1 MTVHRIDHTAIAVRD
16 LDEAIDRYERL
27 YGISAVERAVV
38 TDQRVEVAFLALGDT
53 SIELVSPLDDS
64 SGVARFLAGRGE
76 GLHHIGLAVD
86 DLEVELDRLVRD
98 GVELIDR
105 EPRAGVH
112 GRIAFCHPRGT
123 GGVLVELVQH
133 ETRDTP

>member
-1 MTVHRIDHTAIAVRD
+1 VTVHRIDHTAIAVRD

-27 YGISAVERAVV
+27 YGIPAVERAIVP
-38 TDQRVEVAFLALGDT
+38 DQRVEVAFLALGDT

-64 SGVARFLAGRGE
+64 SGVARFLAKHGE

-86 DLEVELDRLVRD
+86 DLELELDRLARD

-105 EPRAGVH
+105 VPRAGVH

-123 GGVLVELVQH
+123 GGILVELVQH